1 MNKPTNQQTSRIL
14 FIRLYLARVT
24 HGIIGAVYNEAKVM
38 RVLIISDIHA
48 NLAAF
53 QAVLADT
60 QGQWDTIWCLGDLVG
75 YGPDPNECV
84 ALLREQDHISLSG
97 NHDWAVLGKLD
108 IQNFNREAQIAI
120 RWTRQAIS
128 TETHEYLATLPSS
141 LAKPLF
147 TLAHASPRQPV
158 WEYILDP
165 YTAAINFEHFI
176 TPYCL
181 VGHTHVPAIFV
192 EMDEEQVTM
201 QKPENDVALKLNAQ
215 RLIINPGS
223 VGQPRDSDPRA
234 AYGLLDTEAFTLV
247 HKRVGYP
254 VEVTQEKM
262 REYGIPSRLIK
273 RLEYGV

>member
-1 MNKPTNQQTSRIL
+1 
-14 FIRLYLARVT
+14 
-24 HGIIGAVYNEAKVM
+24 M

-53 QAVLADT
+53 EAVLAEA
-60 QGQWDTIWCLGDLVG
+60 QNQWDIIWCLGDLVG

-84 ALLREQDHISLSG
+84 ALLQTHPHISLSG

-120 RWTRQAIS
+120 RWTREAIN
-128 TETHEYLATLPSS
+128 TDTHDYLDALPPVR
-141 LAKPLF
+141 LEDRF

-158 WEYILDP
+158 WEYILDS
-165 YTAAINFEHFI
+165 YTAAINFEHFE

-181 VGHTHVPAIFV
+181 VGHTHVPIVF
-192 EMDEEQVTM
+192 EETD
-201 QKPENDVALKLNAQ
+201 PNHVAFHRPDYTTERLLADN

-234 AYGLLDTEAFTLV
+234 AYALLDTDTNIWQF
-247 HKRVGYP
+247 KRVDYP
-254 VEVTQEKM
+254 ITITQDKM
-262 REYGIPSRLIK
+262 RQYGIPSRLIK
-273 RLEYGV
+273 RLEFGL

>member
-1 MNKPTNQQTSRIL
+1 
-14 FIRLYLARVT
+14 
-24 HGIIGAVYNEAKVM
+24 M

-53 QAVLADT
+53 EAVLAEA
-60 QGQWDTIWCLGDLVG
+60 QNQWDIIWCLGDLVG

-84 ALLREQDHISLSG
+84 ALLQTHPHICLSG

-120 RWTRQAIS
+120 RWTREAIN
-128 TETHEYLATLPSS
+128 TDTHDYLDALPPIR
-141 LAKPLF
+141 LEDRF

-158 WEYILDP
+158 WEYILDS
-165 YTAAINFEHFI
+165 YTAAINFEHFD

-181 VGHTHVPAIFV
+181 VGHTHVPIVF
-192 EMDEEQVTM
+192 EETDPNHVAFHRPDYTTERLLA
-201 QKPENDVALKLNAQ
+201 EN

-234 AYGLLDTEAFTLV
+234 AYALLDTDTNIWQF
-247 HKRVGYP
+247 KRVDYP
-254 VEVTQEKM
+254 ITITQDKM
-262 REYGIPSRLIK
+262 RQYGIPSRLIK
-273 RLEYGV
+273 RLEFGL

>member
-1 MNKPTNQQTSRIL
+1 
-14 FIRLYLARVT
+14 
-24 HGIIGAVYNEAKVM
+24 M

-53 QAVLADT
+53 QAVLADA

-84 ALLREQDHISLSG
+84 ALLREHDHISLSG

-108 IQNFNREAQIAI
+108 IQNFNHEAQIAI

-128 TETHEYLATLPSS
+128 TDTRDYLATLPPTLTES
-141 LAKPLF
+141 PF
-147 TLAHASPRQPV
+147 TLVHGSPRQPV
-158 WEYILDP
+158 WEYILDA
-165 YTAAINFEHFI
+165 YTAAINFEHFE

-181 VGHTHVPAIFV
+181 VGHTHVPAVFV
-192 EMDEEQVTM
+192 ETDDYHVLSQ
-201 QKPENDVALKLNAQ
+201 QPECGSILVLNHQ

-234 AYGLLDTEAFTLV
+234 AYSLLDIEKNSLI
-247 HKRVGYP
+247 HKRVEYP
-254 VEVTQEKM
+254 VAVTQDKM
-262 REYGIPSRLIK
+262 RQYGIPKRLIQ